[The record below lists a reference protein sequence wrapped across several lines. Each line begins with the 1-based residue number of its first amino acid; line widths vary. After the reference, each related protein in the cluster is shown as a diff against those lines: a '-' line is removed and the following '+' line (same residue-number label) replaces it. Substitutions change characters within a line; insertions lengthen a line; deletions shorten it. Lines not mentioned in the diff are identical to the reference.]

1 MTHSSLSAA
10 RTPFIRLLV
19 PLLAGI
25 VGQEALHLP
34 TGLYLLPTLGG
45 VVLWVLF
52 AQRGNIETQYRKRPL
67 FGWGLFLLVFSLG
80 AFLHALGHRSQPLPQ
95 GFYPVAIAHID
106 QKATEKPNA
115 YYCPA
120 TLTALADSTGHTV
133 PYHERVALYF
143 GKSLYA
149 RRLTYGDRVAF
160 AFQPRAIEASSN
172 PGDFDFATYMRHQGI
187 TRSQYLT
194 DSQWRRL
201 DHASRSAFWEWAT
214 SRQSQLAYTIDTC
227 RLSPTSAALL
237 KALLL
242 GDRQDFPAELQQSFS
257 AAGLSHI
264 LAVSGLHMGVMAA
277 LVYLLLFPLAWS
289 KAGRKLRPLLTLFVL
304 WGYGCLTGLSPSTTR
319 ACIMASF
326 LLTADFLG
334 RRNSSL
340 NALFAAAFFL
350 LLYDTDLLF
359 DVGFQM
365 SFAAVAA
372 ILLFYRRL
380 HFGQNSP
387 YRIIRWVSSCVAVSI
402 AAQIGALPIA
412 VYYFHTL
419 PLLFLVGNLVV
430 LPLLP
435 VIFGA
440 GVLLLLLTSLHLPY
454 EWIAAAT
461 DLMLRFVEW
470 LSLGIARLP
479 GSHIEGIWLAPRY
492 LFLYFGTAILGYIA
506 IKNRSKKMLWL
517 TLTFGIAFLVTDLST
532 YRPPRPEAVVYD
544 DRQTTVV
551 ELSDREGCYLLLP
564 DTLPPQ
570 QPPVGEAHRQ
580 QMGHRDY
587 ALLHPGS
594 APVEKGSLF
603 IAYPFAQF
611 YATRLLL
618 LDGLD
623 WQRVSTDRRLAID
636 HAIIDRRFT
645 GHIADVVRLFDVH
658 HFIIGA
664 NVHPSRA
671 RRLIKECSDLGIPC
685 HDVRSQGAWIYS
697 PAP

>member
-1 MTHSSLSAA
+1 MHHNSLPAA

-25 VGQEALHLP
+25 VGQEMLHPP
-34 TGLYLLPTLGG
+34 TGLYLLPALAGI
-45 VVLWVLF
+45 VLWGLC
-52 AQRGNIETQYRKRPL
+52 AKRGTIETQYRKRPL

-80 AFLHALGHRSQPLPQ
+80 AFLHAMTHRSQPLPQ
-95 GFYPVAIAHID
+95 GFYPVAVAHID
-106 QKATEKPNA
+106 QKATEKSNA

-120 TLTALADSTGHTV
+120 TLTALADTTGRTMA
-133 PYHERVALYF
+133 YHERVALYF
-143 GKSLYA
+143 EKSLYA

-160 AFQPRAIEASSN
+160 EFQPRTIETSSN

-201 DHASRSAFWEWAT
+201 GHTPRSAFWDWAT
-214 SRQSQLAYTIDTC
+214 TRQSQFANQIDTC
-227 RLSPTSAALL
+227 RLSSTSAALL

-242 GDRQDFPAELQQSFS
+242 GDRQAFPTELQQSFS

-264 LAVSGLHMGVMAA
+264 LAVSGLHMGVMAT
-277 LVYLLLFPLAWS
+277 LVYLLLLPLAGS
-289 KAGRKLRPLLTLFVL
+289 EAGRRLRPLLTLFVL
-304 WGYGCLTGLSPSTTR
+304 WVYGCLTGLSPSTAR

-440 GVLLLLLTSLHLPY
+440 GLLLLLLTSLHLPY
-454 EWIAAAT
+454 GWIADAT

-506 IKNRSKKMLWL
+506 IRNRSKKMLWL
-517 TLTFGIAFLVTDLST
+517 TLIFGIAFLVSDLST

-544 DRQTTVV
+544 DRQITVV
-551 ELSDREGCYLLLP
+551 ELNDREGCYLLLP
-564 DTLPPQ
+564 DTLSPQ
-570 QPPVGEAHRQ
+570 QPLVGEAHRQ
-580 QMGHRDY
+580 QAGYRDY
-587 ALLHPGS
+587 ALLQPGS
-594 APVEKGSLF
+594 TPVEKESLF

-611 YATRLLL
+611 HTKRLLL
-618 LDGLD
+618 LDGQD
-623 WQRVSTDRRLAID
+623 WHRVSNDRRLAID
-636 HAIIDRRFT
+636 HAIVDRRFT
-645 GHIADVVRLFDVH
+645 GSIADVMRLFDVR

-671 RRLIKECSDLGIPC
+671 RRLIKECFEQGIPC